1 MGRIKLTCHF
11 LSPLAEPAPVPAT
24 VREARKRMAHTRVAK
39 AANLM
44 HFVLDIRSPALPA
57 HLESLVVQP
66 EQQLMPVLKQ
76 GELATIPI

>member
-1 MGRIKLTCHF
+1 
-11 LSPLAEPAPVPAT
+11 
-24 VREARKRMAHTRVAK
+24 MAHIRVAK

-44 HFVLDIRSPALPA
+44 HFVLAIHSPALPA